1 MRELFIINFLIA
13 SSSSTSFWAINDIFP
28 VFSPF
33 FSPLKISKTS
43 WTFFWQFNF
52 HFWFADLNLVFCL
65 GKPCFNFLPLTLF
78 LHNLKEDI
86 FKLDRINWI
95 TSFSFRL
102 NWKYIASK
110 GVLSSH
116 AISMM
121 RSTSAVSKCLV
132 MILISIKLILQ
143 EIF

>member
-28 VFSPF
+28 IFRPF

-65 GKPCFNFLPLTLF
+65 GKQCFNFLPLTLF

-132 MILISIKLILQ
+132 MISVSIKLILQ